1 MKKIKIS
8 LLKTYLTKLTN
19 TQLLIMEIMVFS
31 HYEAIAEFIKSC
43 YLKNTKNL
51 LDEENKQYLWN
62 IEKNNDEL
70 RYRNNQYL
78 WNMQKNNKKLLKKYI
93 NYQNLLNNGNKITTT
108 DLSRCLDEIK
118 LDDTELFGIFTN
130 TENLEENR
138 KKLKNFFSV
147 ISISK
152 MFNHHSMLYRKKLGS
167 LRNVLIV
174 LAIVASRHNAT
185 ASYIGDTNLGLEN
198 FKIQN
203 GGYEDNCLSKSRAY
217 SGSGCTRTAEQI
229 DASVLAVHA
238 AWEGLSSSYININEY
253 VKFAG
258 PWFGFP
264 NGIEM

>member
-1 MKKIKIS
+1 MQK
-8 LLKTYLTKLTN
+8 LNYLPL
-19 TQLLIMEIMVFS
+19 EIMVFS
-31 HYEAIAEFIKSC
+31 HYQAIAEVIKSC

-62 IEKNNDEL
+62 IEKNDEEL

-78 WNMQKNNKKLLKKYI
+78 WNMQNNKDLLEKYI

-138 KKLKNFFSV
+138 KKLKNIFSEN
-147 ISISK
+147 SLTK
-152 MFNHHSMLYRKKLGS
+152 MFDHDSMLYRKKKLCNFK
-167 LRNVLIV
+167 NVLIV

-238 AWEGLSSSYININEY
+238 AWEGLSSFYNEY
-253 VKFAG
+253 VTFTE

-264 NGIEM
+264 NGIET